1 LKQVEQAALTPLPH
15 RRKVSLWQVLRLA
28 LPILTIQLPRRV
40 SLLRERWHLFAK
52 RWHPHN
58 MASPQRQSHIVKQ
71 KTGPDDPILEQ
82 TLQDALMQVTADDV
96 IAIADELA
104 KRHAR
109 LFLNTSTS
117 LSTSLKVDSPKWT
130 SSFADIASAV
140 THTKANARTIT
151 NQFNHGDF
159 KLFEDLI
166 NGDSPTPVRVA
177 TFVEKLNALDT
188 RLALELATGLLHNIA
203 PTANWLWTRWLWDPT
218 TGTGILPLLA
228 GSTHNLLSENLADG
242 YARVGAVSAMS
253 LKFGEGTG
261 LWTDELMANEKR
273 AQFANTAFLACSYS
287 VYMYGTR

>member
-1 LKQVEQAALTPLPH
+1 MQ
-15 RRKVSLWQVLRLA
+15 
-28 LPILTIQLPRRV
+28 
-40 SLLRERWHLFAK
+40 
-52 RWHPHN
+52 
-58 MASPQRQSHIVKQ
+58 PQRQSHIVKQ

-82 TLQDALMQVTADDV
+82 TLQDALTQVSPDDV

-104 KRHAR
+104 ERHAR
-109 LFLNTSTS
+109 LFLG
-117 LSTSLKVDSPKWT
+117 LQVDSPKWT

-159 KLFEDLI
+159 KLFDDLM
-166 NGDSPTPVRVA
+166 NGDSPTPMRVA

-188 RLALELATGLLHNIA
+188 RLALELATGLLHNIS
-203 PTANWLWTRWLWDPT
+203 PIANWLWTRWLWDPT

-261 LWTDELMANEKR
+261 LWTDELMANEDR
-273 AQFANTAFLACSYS
+273 AKFANTAFLACSYS
-287 VYMYGTR
+287 VYMYGTTSWRLSKEFNNLLPSLPNMSRKLLGLKKIASEVKSDE